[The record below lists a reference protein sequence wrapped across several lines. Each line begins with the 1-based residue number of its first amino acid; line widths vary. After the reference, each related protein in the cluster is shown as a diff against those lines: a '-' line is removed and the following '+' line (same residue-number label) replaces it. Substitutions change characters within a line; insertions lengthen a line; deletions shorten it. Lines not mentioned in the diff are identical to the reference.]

1 MADLSGV
8 TTTIL
13 PTVDETFADNLSN
26 SAGSGDV
33 TVSLNN
39 TAPYSDGDIVALT
52 VDPDTAKQAT
62 FIGEVSGNSI
72 INVKWTEGNLGAS
85 HDIGAVVV
93 DYVSATH
100 WGMISKHLGKSLN
113 PNGSYKLTSELRAL
127 IAEASA
133 PVGTERS
140 YYGTKATFNADPAS
154 AGWLF
159 PEPGVQYNRVDYPK
173 LYNHFNTVDNTFIV
187 DADKFTFPA
196 KYFGTVR
203 VSLDPA
209 QTEFNTLGKNV
220 GAKTHTLTEA
230 EMPSH
235 NHNFTSNNG
244 WANNAGGSLNSP
256 TIGTQTQAT
265 NPFVTGSK
273 GSNQPH
279 NNIQPSIST
288 HVIIKT

>member
-140 YYGTKATFNADPAS
+140 YYGTKATFDADPAS

-173 LYNHFNTVDNTFIV
+173 LYNHFNTVDSTFIV

-209 QTEFNTLGKNV
+209 QTEFNTLGKSG
-220 GAKTHTLTEA
+220 GAKTHTLTVA
-230 EMPSH
+230 EMPVH
-235 NHNFTSNNG
+235 RHAVPYGTNTSG
-244 WANNAGGSLNSP
+244 AGNRLTVASSDGPFNSGSITPNV
-256 TIGTQTQAT
+256 G
-265 NPFVTGSK
+265 GDM
-273 GSNQPH
+273 PH
-279 NNIQPSIST
+279 NNLQPYVST
-288 HVIIKT
+288 HTIIKT

>member
-39 TAPYSDGDIVALT
+39 SAPYSDGDIVALT

-140 YYGTKATFNADPAS
+140 YYGTKATFDADPAS

-209 QTEFNTLGKNV
+209 QTEFNTLGKGG
-220 GAKTHTLTEA
+220 GAKTHKLTVP

-235 NHNFTSNNG
+235 GHAMTVNQPGTSGSGGHPAINWNLGGQMNYSGIQASGGGEHHNN
-244 WANNAGGSLNSP
+244 L
-256 TIGTQTQAT
+256 Q
-265 NPFVTGSK
+265 PFVST
-273 GSNQPH
+273 
-279 NNIQPSIST
+279 NI
-288 HVIIKT
+288 IIKT

>member
-39 TAPYSDGDIVALT
+39 SAPYSDGDIVALT

-140 YYGTKATFNADPAS
+140 YYGTKATFDADPAS

-159 PEPGVQYNRVDYPK
+159 PQPGVQYNRVDYPK

-209 QTEFNTLGKNV
+209 QTEFNTLGK
-220 GAKTHTLTEA
+220 GGGHKLMQAHTHNLSQNQA
-230 EMPSH
+230 FQLS
-235 NHNFTSNNG
+235 
-244 WANNAGGSLNSP
+244 NSP
-256 TIGTQTQAT
+256 TYSYAGGGDTSPRAIFRDGSWNSITSAGGGNGQNLQPYTTT
-265 NPFVTGSK
+265 NF
-273 GSNQPH
+273 
-279 NNIQPSIST
+279 
-288 HVIIKT
+288 IIKT

>member
-140 YYGTKATFNADPAS
+140 YYGTKATFDADPAS

-209 QTEFNTLGKNV
+209 QTEFNTLGKSV

-230 EMPSH
+230 EMPAH
-235 NHNFTSNNG
+235 RHGMLGRQNATD
-244 WANNAGGSLNSP
+244 AAGGTWYAQGISGNVV
-256 TIGTQTQAT
+256 GNT
-265 NPFVTGSK
+265 NLTG
-273 GSNQPH
+273 GGGAH
-279 NNIQPSIST
+279 NNLQPSLST
-288 HVIIKT
+288 HTIIKT

>member
-26 SAGSGDV
+26 SVGSGDV

-100 WGMISKHLGKSLN
+100 WSMISKHLSKSLN

-209 QTEFNTLGKNV
+209 QTEFNTLGKS
-220 GAKTHTLTEA
+220 GGEKAHTLTTA
-230 EMPSH
+230 EMQH
-235 NHNFTSNNG
+235 THFSNRSPG
-244 WANNAGGSLNSP
+244 IVSAGGNFGVNQPDTGLISSN
-256 TIGTQTQAT
+256 TAT
-265 NPFVTGSK
+265 
-273 GSNQPH
+273 PH
-279 NNIQPSIST
+279 NNLQPYVST
-288 HVIIKT
+288 YTIIKT